1 MPENPE
7 PNITSSDVPPGGG
20 ESPDDIEVVELDPRL
35 EFGVGIIG
43 DDEDDADYNKEC
55 ANSNCDTNS
64 SCC

>member
-7 PNITSSDVPPGGG
+7 HKNTASDVLPGGG

-43 DDEDDADYNKEC
+43 DDEDDADCNDGC
-55 ANSNCDTNS
+55 LNSNCDTNS
-64 SCC
+64 RCC

>member
-7 PNITSSDVPPGGG
+7 HQKTSSDVPPEGS

-43 DDEDDADYNKEC
+43 DDEDDADFNDQC
-55 ANSNCDTNS
+55 MNSNCDTNT

>member
-7 PNITSSDVPPGGG
+7 LTSVSEDAPLGGG
-20 ESPDDIEVVELDPRL
+20 ESQDDIEVVELDPRL

-43 DDEDDADYNKEC
+43 DDEDDADSNKDC
-55 ANSNCDTNS
+55 WNYQCDTNS

>member
-1 MPENPE
+1 MLENPE
-7 PNITSSDVPPGGG
+7 HKNTASGVPPAGS

-43 DDEDDADYNKEC
+43 DDEDDADCNTDC
-55 ANSNCDTNS
+55 GNSNCDTNT